1 MKINITK
8 EKIIAVGYKAVDAT
22 AMSEEDRQTFLR
34 RKKAIEMR
42 LDGHTGREVR
52 EQTDI
57 SESELTRLFKRYT
70 VMLLEGVFLGEASL
84 VPHSRIGSNVRRKAL
99 PDKHTESQGGLSGA
113 LNYTLERHPGIAQRF
128 AAEVFRK
135 DVKFG
140 HGAKYD
146 KKYLC
151 AVFYNICEGEGVL
164 LNEWPF
170 NQPSGASK
178 TIRAYISRILES
190 DFERAALATGGK
202 LALTH
207 SKTGTGK
214 LPLFDNYDVYDLIE
228 IDSYHVDA
236 FFVLNITGDRRAK
249 TTDVISRIWI
259 IAAVCRRSNAVL
271 AIKFVFS
278 SEVRAQDLVDLIC
291 DAYTG
296 CWVPREILHV
306 TDLKYS
312 EAGGMPGYSMPA
324 LKNHTWGA
332 VCLDNAMQHHA
343 NQVYELALHSIGF
356 GINFGPLK
364 QPARRPKVEALFKR
378 IASRVMHQIE
388 STTGSSPENG
398 RAEFPESAAI
408 HYQIDVDDALE
419 VMDVYT
425 ANYNGTPQG
434 GLNKALSPLEVLLA
448 YCNDRNTLLT
458 TSSESY
464 LNSIALGSTTR
475 RARVTGSIVKGIRPR
490 IKLDHAIYTS
500 ADLSNS
506 PGLIGSTLTVRI
518 TPSDYRHV
526 DAYLPDGT
534 FFGTLTVEAAW
545 RNIVHS
551 VTTRRL
557 VNRALRKREFE
568 ILDGESPL
576 LAWRRHMRACSSPQA
591 NRELQRLK
599 EEISGRM
606 AEIPVVDYVD
616 STVTDEPG
624 VSERWKNL
632 EILK

>member
-8 EKIIAVGYKAVDAT
+8 EKVIAVGFKAVDAT
-22 AMSEEDRQTFLR
+22 AMSEEDRAIFLR

-42 LDGHTGREVR
+42 LDGLTGREIR

-57 SESELTRLFKRYT
+57 IESEQTRLFKRYT
-70 VMLLEGVFLGEASL
+70 VMLLEGVFLGEAGL
-84 VPHSRIGSNVRRKAL
+84 VPHSRMGSNIRRKAL
-99 PDKHTESQGGLSGA
+99 PDKHTEAQGGLSGA
-113 LNYTLERHPGIAQRF
+113 LSYTLEKFPEIAQRF
-128 AAEVFRK
+128 VAEVFRK

-151 AVFYNICEGEGVL
+151 AVFYNICEDEGVL
-164 LNEWPF
+164 PGEWPF
-170 NQPSGASK
+170 NQLSGASK
-178 TIRAYISRILES
+178 TIRTYINTILES

-207 SKTGTGK
+207 SKAGTGK
-214 LPLFDNYDVYDLIE
+214 IPLFDNYDVYDLIE

-236 FFVLNITGDRRAK
+236 FFVLNITGDRRVK
-249 TTDVISRIWI
+249 TSDVISRIWM

-278 SEVRAQDLVDLIC
+278 SEIRAQDLVDLIC

-296 CWVPREILHV
+296 CWVPRETLHV
-306 TDLKYS
+306 PGLKYS
-312 EAGGMPGYSMPA
+312 EAGGMPGYSIPA

-364 QPARRPKVEALFKR
+364 QPARRSKVEALFKR
-378 IASRVMHQIE
+378 ISSRVMHQIE

-398 RAEFPESAAI
+398 RAEFPEKAAI
-408 HYQIDVDDALE
+408 YYQIDVDNALE

-434 GLNKALSPLEVLLA
+434 GLNKAHSPLEILLA

-475 RARVTGSIVKGIRPR
+475 KARVTGSTIKGIRPR
-490 IKLDHAIYTS
+490 IKLDQAIYTS

-506 PGLIGSTLTVRI
+506 SGLIGTTLTIRI
-518 TPSDYRHV
+518 TPNDYRHV
-526 DAYLPDGT
+526 EAYLPDGI
-534 FFGTLTVEAAW
+534 FFGILTVETAW

-568 ILDGESPL
+568 VLEGESPL
-576 LAWRRHMRACSSPQA
+576 LAWRRHMRNSSSPQA

-599 EEISGRM
+599 EESSGHV
-606 AEIPVVDYVD
+606 AERPEDQAVDT
-616 STVTDEPG
+616 SVTDKPSL
-624 VSERWKNL
+624 SERWKNL
-632 EILK
+632 DILK